1 MTVGS
6 NMQKA
11 KPHVI
16 LIAYH
21 FPPAQEIGGFRPFRF
36 YKYLKQMGYVC
47 HVITATEPEE
57 ECPADVVYV
66 PDHLRP
72 IWEGWTKQ
80 RLSFKAW
87 VELLIRKLMF
97 PGHIGIMWSVE
108 VAAHCRALVH
118 DHPQHRFVL
127 FSTYPPLGVLFGGLI
142 VRLRERIP
150 WIADFR
156 DPIGVGVGVGPLPR
170 HARFWNHC
178 LESFVFRTARAVVAN
193 AEGAAMVWRN
203 RYPDAQGKLH
213 VICNGFDPDDAPT
226 ARELPPRKQKVIVHA
241 GALYHG
247 RNPDLFIESLS
258 RLRKRGVTEASSVRI
273 LLLGA
278 VDAKAGLDAA
288 LYDEAERDGWLEL
301 RPAVPKRESQRL
313 MEEADGL
320 LLVQPQSNIQIPGK
334 LFEYICIGRPILALV
349 PQRSAVEQILEKAGV
364 PYMCIYADDEMEA
377 VDRKLLAFLRL
388 PTAPTPC
395 SPWFRNNFNAEYQA
409 EQLATIIRAIQ

>member
-1 MTVGS
+1 
-6 NMQKA
+6 MQNA

-36 YKYLKQMGYVC
+36 YKHLKQMGYVC
-47 HVITATEPEE
+47 HVITAAEPEE

-66 PDHLRP
+66 PDNLRP

-108 VAAHCRALVH
+108 VAARCRQILR
-118 DHPQHRFVL
+118 DHPQDRFVL
-127 FSTYPPLGVLFGGLI
+127 FSTYPPLGVLFGGLV

-156 DPIGVGVGVGPLPR
+156 DPISGVRVELLPWY
-170 HARFWNHC
+170 ARFWNHR
-178 LESFVFRTARAVVAN
+178 LEVFVFRTASAVVAN

-203 RYPDAQGKLH
+203 RYPDAQRKLH

-226 ARELPPRKQKVIVHA
+226 ARELPPRNQKVILHA

-247 RNPDLFIESLS
+247 RNPNLFIESLA
-258 RLRKRGVTEASSVRI
+258 RLRKKGMSEASSVSI

-278 VDAKAGLDAA
+278 VDAKAGLDPA

-301 RPAVPKRESQRL
+301 RQAVPRRESQRM

-320 LLVQPQSNIQIPGK
+320 LLVQPQSNIQVPGK

-349 PQRSAVEQILEKAGV
+349 PQGSAVEQILEKAGV
-364 PYMCIYADDEMEA
+364 PYVCVYADDDMEV
-377 VDRKLLAFLRL
+377 VDRKILAFLRL
-388 PTAPTPC
+388 PSAPTPYNA
-395 SPWFRNNFNAEYQA
+395 WFRNNFNAEYQA
-409 EQLATIIRAIQ
+409 EQLAAIIRTIQ

>member
-1 MTVGS
+1 
-6 NMQKA
+6 MQKA

-36 YKYLKQMGYVC
+36 YKCLKRMGYVC
-47 HVITATEPEE
+47 HVITASEPED

-72 IWEGWTKQ
+72 VWEGSTKQ

-97 PGHIGIMWSVE
+97 PGHIGILWSVE
-108 VAAHCRALVH
+108 VAARCREILR

-127 FSTYPPLGVLFGGLI
+127 FSTYPPLGVLLAGLI
-142 VRLRERIP
+142 VQLRERIP

-156 DPIGVGVGVGPLPR
+156 DPISGVGVGLLPWY
-170 HARFWNHC
+170 ARFWNHL
-178 LESFVFRTARAVVAN
+178 LEAFVFRTASAVVAN
-193 AEGAAMVWRN
+193 VEGAATVWRN
-203 RYPDAQGKLH
+203 RYPWAQRKLH
-213 VICNGFDPDDAPT
+213 VICNGFDPDDAPA
-226 ARELPPRKQKVIVHA
+226 ARELPPRNQKVILHA

-247 RNPDLFIESLS
+247 RNPNLLIESLS
-258 RLRKRGVTEASSVRI
+258 RLRKKSMSEASSVNI
-273 LLLGA
+273 LLLGV
-278 VDAKAGLDAA
+278 VDAKAGLDSA
-288 LYDEAERDGWLEL
+288 LYDEAERDGWLEV
-301 RPAVPKRESQRL
+301 RPAVPKGESQRM

-320 LLVQPQSNIQIPGK
+320 LLVQPQSNIQVPGK
-334 LFEYICIGRPILALV
+334 LFEYVCIGRPILALV

-364 PYMCIYADDEMEA
+364 PYVCVYADDEMEA

-388 PTAPTPC
+388 PTAPTLYNA
-395 SPWFRNNFNAEYQA
+395 WFRNNFNAEYQA
-409 EQLATIIRAIQ
+409 EQLAATIGAIQLI